1 MIGARTR
8 IHHHGQPLGRMRG
21 AVHGAAVDP
30 TTPYGYAAVLAMLTV
45 LADRHL
51 GRPTVAATAL
61 LIAGALAGVCAV
73 GVTALGTSA
82 VPRRPLVDT
91 PVWQRLHVV
100 AVGLSAMTGALA
112 VLILPRGH
120 ETWFVVGC
128 ASGVVFVVAAAVEFT
143 VGMRLGAARSGP
155 RVTAERVLAPGA
167 DVADWHARRQASIAS
182 LLSLE
187 AVDAVSESPQ
197 PVEPAVELPE
207 AEPEQEQVVAFRPE
221 REPEPAVIPD
231 EVVEPEPAP
240 EPVPAF
246 QSAPDPAT
254 EDPLDDQGGIA
265 GRGADHAT
273 AVVVGTVAVV
283 VVAALVIRRRRRSHR
298 AR

>member
-8 IHHHGQPLGRMRG
+8 IHHDGQPLGRLRG

-30 TTPYGYAAVLAMLTV
+30 TTPYGYAAVLAVLTV

-51 GRPTVAATAL
+51 GRPTVAAVAL
-61 LIAGALAGVCAV
+61 LVAGALAGVCVV

-82 VPRRPLVDT
+82 VPRRPAVDT

-100 AVGLSAMTGALA
+100 AVGLSAVAGGLA

-120 ETWFVVGC
+120 EAWFVVGG
-128 ASGVVFVVAAAVEFT
+128 ASGVVFLAAAAVEFT
-143 VGMRLGAARSGP
+143 VGTRLGAAPSGP
-155 RVTAERVLAPGA
+155 RVSSERVLAPGA

-187 AVDAVSESPQ
+187 AVDEVAEAPQ
-197 PVEPAVELPE
+197 PVEPAAALPE
-207 AEPEQEQVVAFRPE
+207 SDAEPEHVLAAEPEPVVFTEAVA
-221 REPEPAVIPD
+221 EPEPAS
-231 EVVEPEPAP
+231 EPVTAHRTAPGRAP
-240 EPVPAF
+240 EEPVDDRSV
-246 QSAPDPAT
+246 SAA
-254 EDPLDDQGGIA
+254 
-265 GRGADHAT
+265 RGTDHAT
-273 AVVVGTVAVV
+273 AVVVGAAAVAVV
-283 VVAALVIRRRRRSHR
+283 AVLVIRRRRSRR